1 VPDEAPKKA
10 KAVAKKKAPA
20 APKEKAVKAPK
31 EKVCIVSSPTQPSD
45 VGD

>member
-31 EKVCIVSSPTQPSD
+31 EKVCIASSPTQPSD